1 MVCRP
6 KDKGGLG
13 ILNLQLQNKALLMKQ
28 LHKFYTKQDV
38 PWVHL
43 IWSLYGD
50 NVPHACSKRGSFW
63 WKDIFSFVND
73 YRAVTQCV
81 IGDGSSVLFWKDF
94 WVDGTLLCDKFPRL
108 FSFATSEDVSVAA
121 MYGSQNIFSHFM
133 LPISVEAYQE
143 LQDVSAI
150 LVNNPIDADSK
161 DQRILPWGN
170 GSYAPSKF
178 YKFCFA
184 ILPSDN
190 TCKAI
195 WKSRMLPKLKV
206 FCWLLFHDRLN
217 TLDIMDRKQ
226 WQVENGFDC
235 VLCNSYSR
243 ETRDH
248 LFFGC
253 QFAHACWEIIGIH
266 WDLALPISS
275 RILAAKQIYSGPCFM
290 EILACGAW
298 NIWKMRNDFIFN
310 GLPCSLARW
319 RVKFQSDLMLHQYR
333 VKAELVQPLI
343 DWLQNL

>member
-1 MVCRP
+1 MVCQP

-28 LHKFYTKQDV
+28 LHKFYKKQDV

-43 IWSLYGD
+43 IWNLYGD

-108 FSFATSEDVSVAA
+108 FSFATSEDISVAA
-121 MYGSQNIFSHFM
+121 MYGTENIFSHFM

-161 DQRILPWGN
+161 DQRIFPWGS

-178 YKFCFA
+178 
-184 ILPSDN
+184 
-190 TCKAI
+190 
-195 WKSRMLPKLKV
+195 
-206 FCWLLFHDRLN
+206 
-217 TLDIMDRKQ
+217 
-226 WQVENGFDC
+226 
-235 VLCNSYSR
+235 
-243 ETRDH
+243 
-248 LFFGC
+248 
-253 QFAHACWEIIGIH
+253 
-266 WDLALPISS
+266 
-275 RILAAKQIYSGPCFM
+275 
-290 EILACGAW
+290 
-298 NIWKMRNDFIFN
+298 
-310 GLPCSLARW
+310 
-319 RVKFQSDLMLHQYR
+319 
-333 VKAELVQPLI
+333 
-343 DWLQNL
+343 